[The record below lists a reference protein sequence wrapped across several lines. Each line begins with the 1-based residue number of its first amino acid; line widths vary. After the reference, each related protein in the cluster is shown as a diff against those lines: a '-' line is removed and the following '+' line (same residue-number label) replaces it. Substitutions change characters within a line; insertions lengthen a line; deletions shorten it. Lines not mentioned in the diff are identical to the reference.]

1 MKIASEIRIALAVA
15 LLLCLASMPYG
26 YYILV
31 RYGAAVILGVMAY
44 RNYEEKKNGW
54 AVAWGALAFLFQPVL
69 KIESG
74 RDVWNNV
81 LDTLIAPYLLW
92 GVYRERKNGDM
103 KM

>member
-1 MKIASEIRIALAVA
+1 MKIASEIRIALALA

-31 RYGAAVILGVMAY
+31 RYGAAVIFGVMAY

-69 KIESG
+69 KIELG
-74 RDVWNNV
+74 RDVWNV
-81 LDTLIAPYLLW
+81 LDILIALYLLW
-92 GVYRERKNGDM
+92 DIYRERKNGDM